1 MSICVLLAS
10 LLLAFFCQFSHH
22 VRPWSDS
29 SFSLVCIYTRHLFGR
44 KRGLEALWGDGF
56 SQQLQNS
63 FQQTHRHAGQK
74 KKKKNSPVSQPV
86 VVTSPLLRSVTTL
99 LSQRLGGGKMHHV
112 SVSSKQWYFLLLVTK
127 KKIFM

>member
-10 LLLAFFCQFSHH
+10 LLLAFFCKFSHH

-63 FQQTHRHAGQK
+63 FQQTHRHAGK